1 MSHTRPVTPTST
13 YWVRARVST
22 RLGTLEAKVAFSQG
36 TRPECTFVTREVP
49 GWNFS
54 SREHAE
60 ELAEYAAGH
69 LQSVIGDNTITT
81 EVIEES

>member
-1 MSHTRPVTPTST
+1 MSHTRPVKATST
-13 YWVRARVST
+13 YWIRARVST
-22 RLGTLEAKVAFSQG
+22 RLGTLEAKVAFGQG
-36 TRPECTFVTREVP
+36 TRPECTFVTCEVP

-54 SREHAE
+54 SREQAE

-69 LQSVIGDNTITT
+69 LQAVIGSNTILT